1 MPKTNFFNVGKFL
14 LIGIFIST
22 VFQVISS
29 KIAWTDANL
38 HIIPSILLLMG
49 MAFLL
54 SLCSSSDAI
63 VARSFANQFP
73 FISILGFL
81 VFGPMIDIKNL
92 TMLSGNFS
100 KNLLLN

>member
-1 MPKTNFFNVGKFL
+1 MSVFETKAWMEGKNFFILATCPKRIFNVGKFL
-14 LIGIFIST
+14 LIGTFIST

-63 VARSFANQFP
+63 VASKFCKTNFLSYP
-73 FISILGFL
+73 F
-81 VFGPMIDIKNL
+81 
-92 TMLSGNFS
+92 
-100 KNLLLN
+100 